1 MKISISRVCAIVAGL
16 ASAATCAAAMA
27 AEEIERLVVVGSR
40 AEPRTITDSAAPVDV
55 ITSARIARTGITE
68 TARLIQTLIP
78 SFNFSVSTISDG
90 TDAVRPATLRGLY
103 PDQVLV
109 LINGKRRHN
118 SALVHIN
125 GSVGRGSAGTDLNA
139 IPTSAIERIEVL
151 RDGASA
157 QYGSD
162 AIAGIINIVLKR
174 GTETTD
180 VYTYFGETYA
190 GDGAQRR
197 YSLNTGLDLAN
208 GGFFHLAVERRDRNR
223 TNRAGDDPRCQYSN
237 PPLPCDTSIGDE
249 ATFDRKN
256 HRFGDAESDNDY
268 LFFNSELPLGEVTLY
283 AFGGMSRRDT
293 KAAGFYRR
301 AIDSRNRPNIY
312 EHGFLPFIN
321 TDVDDDSITFGARAQ
336 LGAWD
341 VDAGVTHGRNTF
353 EFRITNSLNVSLGDD
368 SPTAADAGELVF
380 EQTTFNLDAAR
391 QIELGLAAP
400 LHLAAGYEYRRDG
413 YEINA
418 GEEASWIDGGAPAAN
433 QPSTRTVLPGTPGIQ
448 VFPGFR
454 PGNEADE
461 NRHNHAFYVDTEIE
475 PFERLRIGAAL
486 RYEDYSDFG
495 SDLNGKLSARY
506 ELSERLALRGTISS
520 GFRAPGLA
528 QTHLDNISTQFN
540 FDSDTNMN
548 VGKEVLTTR
557 NDGDFARALGVKAL
571 KEENSA
577 SLSFGF
583 VARPFDRLTLSADA
597 YAIKIRDRIVLSN
610 RIKGGQIRND
620 AALRTRVGDVLM
632 RDYGIANIDDTLEF
646 QFFTNAIDTLT
657 RGVDVVAEY
666 AHPFDDGTTLD
677 LSAAV
682 NFNDAEVSGDPA
694 PPPGLEA
701 DAELFNDAEAAYL
714 ESGHPSQSHH
724 FTARYQRGD
733 HDLTLRLNRYG
744 SVTSKQDRVRQT
756 YGARWLA
763 DVEYTYHFND
773 RFDWSVGANNL
784 LDTRP
789 ERNVPENS
797 EDGIFPYS
805 RRVAPFPYT
814 GGFYFTSLKMSF

>member
-1 MKISISRVCAIVAGL
+1 MQIQTKLLFSRACATVAGL
-16 ASAATCAAAMA
+16 ASVMTFTAAATAD
-27 AEEIERLVVVGSR
+27 EVERLVVVGSR
-40 AEPRTITDSAAPVDV
+40 AEPRTISDTSAPVDV
-55 ITSARIARTGITE
+55 ITGAQIARTGITE
-68 TARLIQTLIP
+68 TARLLQTLIP

-139 IPTSAIERIEVL
+139 IPASAIERIEVL
-151 RDGASA
+151 RDGAAA

-174 GTETTD
+174 GTGTTD
-180 VYTYFGETYA
+180 LQTYFGKTYE

-197 YSLNTGLDLAN
+197 YSFNTGLELAN
-208 GGFFHLAVERRDRNR
+208 GGFVHFAAERRDRNR
-223 TNRAGDDPRCQYSN
+223 TNRAGDDPRCQYSS
-237 PPLPCDTSIGDE
+237 PCDTSTGRE
-249 ATFDRKN
+249 AAFDRRN

-268 LFFNSELPLGEVTLY
+268 LFFNSELPIGDVTFY
-283 AFGGMSRRDT
+283 AFGGLSRRDT

-301 AIDSRNRPNIY
+301 ALDARNRPNIY

-321 TDVDDDSITFGARAQ
+321 TDVNDDALTLGARTT

-368 SPTAADAGELVF
+368 SPRAADAGEMVF
-380 EQTTFNLDAAR
+380 EQTTFNLDATR
-391 QIELGLAAP
+391 QIELGLAQP

-413 YEINA
+413 YEIKA
-418 GEEASWIDGGAPAAN
+418 GEEASWINGGVLAAN
-433 QPSTRTVLPGTPGIQ
+433 QPTTTSAVPGTPGIQ

-454 PGNEADE
+454 PDNEVDE
-461 NRHNHAFYVDTEIE
+461 SRHNHAFYVDTEMW
-475 PFERLRIGAAL
+475 PLERLRVGAAL

-506 ELSERLALRGTISS
+506 ELSERLALRATISS

-528 QTHLDNISTQFN
+528 QTYLDNISTQFN
-540 FDSDTNMN
+540 FNSDTMMN
-548 VGKEVLTTR
+548 EGREVLTTR
-557 NDGDFARALGVKAL
+557 NDGNFARALGIEAL
-571 KEENSA
+571 EEENSR
-577 SLSFGF
+577 SLSLGL
-583 VARPFDRLTLSADA
+583 VAHPFDRVTLSVDA

-610 RIKGGQIRND
+610 RMKGDQIRPE
-620 AALRTRVGDVLM
+620 LRGRVGDVLM
-632 RDYGIANIDDTLEF
+632 ADYGITSIDGLEF

-666 AHPFDDGTTLD
+666 AHPFADGATLN
-677 LSAAV
+677 LSAAMNV
-682 NFNDAEVSGDPA
+682 NDAEVSGDPA
-694 PPPGLEA
+694 PPPGLDA
-701 DAELFNDAEAAYL
+701 DVELFNDVEAAYI
-714 ESGHPSQSHH
+714 ETGHPSQSHQ
-724 FTARYQRGD
+724 FTAHYQRGD
-733 HDLTLRLNRYG
+733 HDLTLRVNRYG

-763 DVEYTYHFND
+763 DVEYTYHFDD
-773 RFDWSVGANNL
+773 RFNWTVGANNV
-784 LDTRP
+784 LDTKP
-789 ERNVPENS
+789 ERNVPANS
-797 EDGIFPYS
+797 FNGIFPYS
-805 RRVAPFPYT
+805 RRTAPFPYT